1 MLLVLSSGG
10 YLSPPDEKPEQEQI
24 WNETWKRI
32 NRFQPN
38 LLAELFPD
46 EAGRPPKTRGEE
58 RAPVES
64 APVESAKGEEEEE
77 KEEKEGK
84 AEGVEQELVVGEGK
98 KEKVDEK
105 ES

>member
-10 YLSPPDEKPEQEQI
+10 FLLPPDEKPEQEQM

-46 EAGRPPKTRGEE
+46 EAGKPPKTPREE
-58 RAPVES
+58 KAPVE
-64 APVESAKGEEEEE
+64 EAKEGENEE
-77 KEEKEGK
+77 KEEKAGG
-84 AEGVEQELVVGEGK
+84 AEQELVVGEGK

-105 ES
+105 EN

>member
-10 YLSPPDEKPEQEQI
+10 FLLPPDEKPEQEQM

-46 EAGRPPKTRGEE
+46 EAGKPPKTPREK
-58 RAPVES
+58 APVE
-64 APVESAKGEEEEE
+64 EAKEE
-77 KEEKEGK
+77 KEEKEEEAGG
-84 AEGVEQELVVGEGK
+84 AEQELVVGEGR

>member
-10 YLSPPDEKPEQEQI
+10 YLSSPDEKPEQEKI

-46 EAGRPPKTRGEE
+46 EAGKPKTSREE
-58 RAPVES
+58 KAPVEAAS
-64 APVESAKGEEEEE
+64 GEEVQ
-77 KEEKEGK
+77 

>member
-10 YLSPPDEKPEQEQI
+10 YLSTPEEKPEQEQI

-38 LLAELFPD
+38 LLAELFP
-46 EAGRPPKTRGEE
+46 EQAGKPPKKPREE
-58 RAPVES
+58 KAPVEG
-64 APVESAKGEEEEE
+64 AKEEVEEE
-77 KEEKEGK
+77 K